1 MKIRTL
7 IFCFLA
13 ATVFWLMNALNKS
26 GHTTTINYPIEF
38 LYNEAQYIPI
48 TPLPKQIKVNISSTG
63 WDLLKNNFSF
73 DTSPIQYKI
82 ENPLSV
88 RQINTTSLK
97 ELISAKLTRGKL
109 NFIESDTLFLNF
121 DKRIIRKVAIKVD
134 SAGIDLDKK
143 YVVASLINITPNEV
157 ALEGP
162 ESLLK
167 TYPNEIIL
175 KIPAKRLA
183 TNFDDKLLLEIPQN
197 NLIKANTKQAKISFE
212 VAELLNQ

>member
-13 ATVFWLMNALNKS
+13 ATVFWLMNALNKN

-48 TPLPKQIKVNISSTG
+48 TPLPKQIQVNISSTG

-82 ENPLSV
+82 ENPLSI

-134 SAGIDLDKK
+134 SANIDLEKK

-157 ALEGP
+157 VLEGP

-212 VAELLNQ
+212 VAELINQ

>member
-121 DKRIIRKVAIKVD
+121 DKKIIRKVAIKVD
-134 SAGIDLDKK
+134 SANIDLDKK
-143 YVVASLINITPNEV
+143 FVVASLINITPNEV
-157 ALEGP
+157 VLEGP

-167 TYPNEIIL
+167 TYPNEILL
-175 KIPAKRLA
+175 KIPTKRLA

-197 NLIKANTKQAKISFE
+197 NLIKANTKQVKISFE